1 MSGVGASEPPS
12 RVAVVG
18 AGLIGGS
25 VALAARAAGCASVLL
40 TDRDPAVLARAR
52 ALGLPGATEVL
63 ADAIADAELVVIAV
77 PAAAVV
83 DVAVA
88 VVRTAPEDA
97 VLTDVAGLKAALVAD
112 VESALRAAAADPA
125 RFVGGHPMAGSE
137 RSGPE
142 AADARLFQAAPWVL
156 TPTASTGDDSLARVR
171 AFVAA
176 LGARVLVLGAR
187 RHDELVTVVSHLPQ
201 FVASALVD
209 VAADSV
215 DDVDALLAVAG
226 TGFRDTTRVA
236 ASDAGPWA
244 DLVAHNADALADR
257 LATFAAR
264 VSGLAAAIRDG
275 RTEEVEALLD
285 RASQARRRLVPKA
298 DVEGVDLVVPLRDE
312 PGSLAA
318 ATRALGEA
326 GVNVEDLSMRH
337 ASHADVG
344 ALIVRVRAD
353 ALERATTA
361 LAAAG
366 IGWRIGDERGWD
378 A

>member
-1 MSGVGASEPPS
+1 MSGLAAPELPS

-25 VALAARAAGCASVLL
+25 VALAAAAAGCPTVRL

-52 ALGLPGATEVL
+52 ALGLPGVTASL
-63 ADAIADAELVVIAV
+63 AAAVADAELVVVAV
-77 PAAAVV
+77 PAQAVV
-83 DVAVA
+83 DVVVSVVGAAPSGAVI
-88 VVRTAPEDA
+88 
-97 VLTDVAGLKAALVAD
+97 TDVAGLKATLVDD
-112 VESALRAAAADPA
+112 VEAALRSRSADPA

-142 AADARLFQAAPWVL
+142 AADVRLFQAAPWVL
-156 TPTASTGDDSLARVR
+156 TPTTTTGDRALGLVR
-171 AFVAA
+171 AFAAA

-215 DDVDALLAVAG
+215 DDVDAVLAVAG
-226 TGFRDTTRVA
+226 TGFRDTTRIA
-236 ASDAGPWA
+236 ASDAGPWV
-244 DLVAHNADALADR
+244 DLVTRNADALAER
-257 LATFAAR
+257 LVTFAAR
-264 VSGLAAAIRDG
+264 VSGLATAIRDG
-275 RTEEVEALLD
+275 RTDEVAALLE

-298 DVEGVDLVVPLRDE
+298 DADVVDLVVPLRDE
-312 PGSLAA
+312 PGALAE

-344 ALIVRVRAD
+344 VLIVRVRAD
-353 ALERATTA
+353 ALDRATAA
-361 LAAAG
+361 LGSAG
-366 IGWRIGDERGWD
+366 IAWRVGDEHGSD